1 MRRWIGSRS
10 VMGKERPCRKEC
22 LMRHNGLLFAAV
34 VVAVAAF
41 LLPAAI
47 ASAGSP
53 HGERPPHGGEGQGRR
68 HGYGFLPGYEPPEV
82 VEWRN
87 ARLRRPAFW
96 YGGPR
101 FYPGRSDGRRCR
113 PSSAPTPRATDC

>member
-47 ASAGSP
+47 ASAGSL
-53 HGERPPHGGEGQGRR
+53 HGERPRHVGEGQGGR

-87 ARLRRPAFW
+87 ARIRRPAFW
-96 YGGPR
+96 YGGPG
-101 FYPGRSDGRRCR
+101 FSPGGW
-113 PSSAPTPRATDC
+113 TPGAICPHPPPPPHP